1 MFTWVDTQKFART
14 AEHNKNREIWLGLD
28 EDRTRHPSHDAL
40 NHSFWS
46 AIIPIVF
53 AGVIA

>member
-1 MFTWVDTQKFART
+1 MFTWVDAQKFART